1 LYGNE
6 VTERWQGVIAA
17 MGRTAAGRAEVR
29 TSDDRILATVV
40 EILESDGYDA
50 VQLREVARRGRMSL
64 ATIYKHY
71 ANRDDMILA
80 ALRKW
85 LQENRYRHVAH
96 LAHHVDDSL
105 YDTLMRLLRTIFE
118 PWEQHPAMLV
128 AFYRAR
134 SSPGGDG
141 LLHQGLDIV
150 VPAAMEIFDGVD
162 DEFVA
167 DFDAAI
173 SSLVYGLLGRFAI
186 GEIEITD
193 IMPTID
199 RTVFWLT
206 SGYDAVTGSATETN
220 RRRRRRT

>member
-1 LYGNE
+1 M
-6 VTERWQGVIAA
+6 VA
-17 MGRTAAGRAEVR
+17 MSGPQVAREGAR

-64 ATIYKHY
+64 ATIYKRY

-80 ALRKW
+80 ALQKW
-85 LQENRYRHVAH
+85 LQENRYHEVAH
-96 LAHHVDDSL
+96 LAHDANDSL

-118 PWEQHPAMLV
+118 PWERHPAMLV
-128 AFYRAR
+128 AFYRTR

-150 VPAAMEIFDGVD
+150 VPAAMEIFEGVD
-162 DEFVA
+162 DDFVA

-186 GEIEITD
+186 GEIGITD

-206 SGYDAVTGSATETN
+206 SGYRAVTESAPKADGG
-220 RRRRRRT
+220 RRVRT